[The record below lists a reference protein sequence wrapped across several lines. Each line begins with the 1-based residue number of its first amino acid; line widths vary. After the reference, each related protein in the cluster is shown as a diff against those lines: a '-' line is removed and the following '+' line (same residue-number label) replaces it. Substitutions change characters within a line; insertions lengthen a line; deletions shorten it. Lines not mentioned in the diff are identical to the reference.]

1 MYWTTQTYKK
11 RSGRGHHHLPKL
23 KEVLK
28 HSDTW
33 HKLTDKDQYEFPG
46 FETDLQSSQK
56 PLANLRDWRRLPF
69 EANTRPH
76 FIWDDNQLP
85 IRGSQTTK
93 HNIIVEG
100 KKTSLYV
107 RRGPCEGVKTCA
119 GPDCEYVVSNRQKI
133 NRCLRHWKNQSLLS
147 SAPCSVH
154 MVYIWP
160 CNDDG
165 RRWLVLYRELDTIT
179 TNQLHTAYQA
189 E

>member
-1 MYWTTQTYKK
+1 MGVLDNPNLQEKEWTWTPSPTKV
-11 RSGRGHHHLPKL
+11 

-119 GPDCEYVVSNRQKI
+119 GPDCEYVVYKDKAQIDAYVTGKI
-133 NRCLRHWKNQSLLS
+133 NLFFHLHHAYGL
-147 SAPCSVH
+147 H
-154 MVYIWP
+154 MA
-160 CNDDG
+160 
-165 RRWLVLYRELDTIT
+165 L
-179 TNQLHTAYQA
+179 Q
-189 E
+189 

>member
-85 IRGSQTTK
+85 IRGSQTKK

-119 GPDCEYVVSNRQKI
+119 GPDCEYVVSKRQKI
-133 NRCLRHWKNQSLLS
+133 NRCLRHWEN
-147 SAPCSVH
+147 
-154 MVYIWP
+154 
-160 CNDDG
+160 
-165 RRWLVLYRELDTIT
+165 
-179 TNQLHTAYQA
+179 
-189 E
+189 

>member
-1 MYWTTQTYKK
+1 MYFHPVRNSILCCIFTKSLANWLPASLVVHDLGPSDSVWVYWTTQTYKK

-119 GPDCEYVVSNRQKI
+119 GPDCEYVVSKRQKI
-133 NRCLRHWKNQSLLS
+133 NRCLRHWEN
-147 SAPCSVH
+147 
-154 MVYIWP
+154 
-160 CNDDG
+160 
-165 RRWLVLYRELDTIT
+165 
-179 TNQLHTAYQA
+179 
-189 E
+189 